1 LLRFTGS
8 KDLTTYAVLA
18 KDAAALAG
26 LVVAATGIALS
37 HSLEMPELD
46 RAASLVI
53 GLLVAGVA
61 VLLVQESRRL
71 LIGEGIRPETVR
83 AIRAI
88 ALAQPKVRDVRQVLS
103 MYVGPDVLVTMDLDF
118 DESTAA
124 ADATDAI
131 AEVERKVRDLFR

>member
-1 LLRFTGS
+1 
-8 KDLTTYAVLA
+8 
-18 KDAAALAG
+18 
-26 LVVAATGIALS
+26 
-37 HSLEMPELD
+37 MPELD